1 MEKEGG
7 DATEGGVLGN
17 SGTGES
23 GKWGIDIFEFGILEF
38 DVLRFREREI

>member
-17 SGTGES
+17 SGTGEP
-23 GKWGIDIFEFGILEF
+23 GKWGIDIFEFSWNLK
-38 DVLRFREREI
+38 VLRFREREI